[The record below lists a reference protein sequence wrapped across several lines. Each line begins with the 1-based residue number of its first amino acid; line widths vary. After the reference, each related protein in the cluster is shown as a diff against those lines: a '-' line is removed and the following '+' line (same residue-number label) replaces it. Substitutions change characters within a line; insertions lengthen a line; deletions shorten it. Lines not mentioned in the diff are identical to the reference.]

1 MIYEQF
7 KSHNA
12 DVLIWE
18 ITESADELIGMLSNF
33 ESYKPEYESI
43 KTNKRRIE
51 FLTARIA
58 INQLLGDEKMIVY
71 DKSGKPFLKNEKT
84 FISISHSKKWL
95 ALIAHPDLKAGIDIE
110 CPTEKIVQVYKRFLN
125 PAEQKELFDEGS
137 SIKLQLAWSAKEA
150 LFKIIGD
157 SAVDFA
163 KQLHIFPFE
172 LKDEGSIKAEH
183 LPYKDVYNLHYKVE
197 SNYNLVYCIA

>member
-7 KSHNA
+7 KSNNA
-12 DVLIWE
+12 DILIWE
-18 ITESADELIGMLSNF
+18 ITESADELIGVLSNF
-33 ESYKPEYESI
+33 ECYKTEYESI
-43 KTNKRRIE
+43 KTDKRRIE
-51 FLTARIA
+51 FLAARVA
-58 INQLLGDEKMIVY
+58 INQLLAYEKMIVY
-71 DKSGKPFLKNEKT
+71 DTSGKPFLKDEKT

-95 ALIAHPDLKAGIDIE
+95 ALIAHPEHKTGIDIE

-125 PAEQKELFDEGS
+125 PTEQKELYDEENS
-137 SIKLQLAWSAKEA
+137 VKLQLAWSAKEA

-172 LKDEGSIKAEH
+172 LKDEGYIKAEH
-183 LPYKDVYNLHYKVE
+183 LPCKDVYDLYYKVRN
-197 SNYNLVYCIA
+197 NYNLVYCIA